1 MMRSH
6 YCGQLNESLDGQ
18 EVTLAVGFT
27 AAATMVE

>member
-6 YCGQLNESLDGQ
+6 YCGQLTRAWTARKSPF
-18 EVTLAVGFT
+18 AVGFT